1 MNYSWPSMKAKK
13 LRALLRGLG
22 YHKVRGQGSH
32 EVLHAEGRPR
42 IVYAFHSSATI
53 PGGLV
58 RNILVKQ
65 AGLTLDEAKEVV
77 ENG

>member
-13 LRALLRGLG
+13 FRALLRSLG
-22 YHKVRGQGSH
+22 YRKLRGQGSH
-32 EVLHAEGRPR
+32 EVLHADGRPQ
-42 IVYAFHSSATI
+42 IVYAFHSGATI

-65 AGLTLDEAKEVV
+65 VGLTLDEAKEVV